1 MAKKKVKVKKIKLDK
16 EVVEIIIGHMNNLNG
31 QVTDRIN
38 DVKCQ
43 FTKDLDILRGSM
55 NDVFK
60 ILRVHADQYAE
71 TEVKVS
77 ELSNELTRVQY
88 DLSELRW
95 TELMDTNES
104 TSLDDGSK
112 SDENDEKIDDPVN
125 HPSHYTDGKYE
136 TIDFIEDYGMV
147 THIGTSIKYISRAG
161 KKDEDKYIQDLSKAD
176 WYLQR
181 YLKYL
186 ETKREPINVADYC
199 KEKKLPL
206 ELTKVINCL
215 AIDEYQAAH
224 EILSE
229 YIKKLKSN
237 K

>member
-1 MAKKKVKVKKIKLDK
+1 MAKEKIKVKKIKLGK
-16 EVVEIIIGHMNNLNG
+16 EVIEFILRHISDGINDVNVQFVREVNSLGG
-31 QVTDRIN
+31 RIN
-38 DVKCQ
+38 D
-43 FTKDLDILRGSM
+43 ILK
-55 NDVFK
+55 V
-60 ILRVHADQYAE
+60 LRVHADQYAE
-71 TEVKVS
+71 LEKEVS
-77 ELSNELTRVQY
+77 DLSKQLACVQY

-95 TELMDTNES
+95 TELMDINES
-104 TSLDDGSK
+104 ASLDDGSK
-112 SDENDEKIDDPVN
+112 SDEKDEKIDDPVN

-147 THIGTSIKYISRAG
+147 THVGTSIKYISRAG

-215 AIDEYQAAH
+215 VIEEYQAAH
-224 EILSE
+224 EILKD
-229 YIKKLKSN
+229 YINSLKEN
-237 K
+237 N